1 MRPFY
6 RLKAFFE
13 ALAQFREITPH
24 QARVYQALLS
34 YFGRDGCF
42 PSHATL
48 AFESGV
54 SERTVRNTL
63 REGRL
68 RGWIT
73 WSNTRVGRRQTSNH
87 YTITLSSSYVN
98 EVLNG
103 LRHLK
108 QKTAVICAFLRRQRL
123 PGSPYFYIKR
133 ETLKV
138 WKTLQEPSE
147 RLTPWQQLF
156 RDNREAAMTQ
166 IFSQ

>member
-6 RLKAFFE
+6 RLKVFFE

-24 QARVYQALLS
+24 QARVYRALLS

-73 WSNTRVGRRQTSNH
+73 WSNARVGRRQTSNR
-87 YTITLSSSYVN
+87 YTITISAAYVN

-103 LRHLK
+103 LHRLK
-108 QKTAVICAFLRRQRL
+108 RKIPVICAFFRRQGM

-133 ETLKV
+133 ETSRM
-138 WKTLQEPSE
+138 WKTFQEPSE

-156 RDNREAAMTQ
+156 RDNREAAMAQ
-166 IFSQ
+166 IFSR